1 MKKEEILERVSELM
15 LERENLIR
23 QHEDLIKKDKLRTE
37 QLDVILQEL
46 KN

>member
-23 QHEDLIKKDKLRTE
+23 QHEDLIKKR
-37 QLDVILQEL
+37 
-46 KN
+46 